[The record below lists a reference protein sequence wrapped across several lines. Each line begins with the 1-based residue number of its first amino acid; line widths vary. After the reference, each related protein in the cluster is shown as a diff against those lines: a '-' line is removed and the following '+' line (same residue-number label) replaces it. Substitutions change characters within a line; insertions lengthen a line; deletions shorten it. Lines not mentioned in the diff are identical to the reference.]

1 MFKVF
6 GENSEIEMEE
16 FKISQSSYLTHVRK
30 MMADM
35 LASADTADVTLVA
48 DDKTQITAH
57 RAVLAACSPVLRSWT
72 SDSPHP
78 RPLLYLR
85 GIQAQE
91 VTSLLQFM
99 YLGETRVTVDRVAVF
114 LEVARDLEV
123 RGIVHAAEDEQLK
136 IETAHNVETVH
147 DEREYIRVLSE
158 KFHKT
163 PKTTELMETIE
174 DEGDYIKALSEKFD
188 CHFESTVHYS
198 VSHPM
203 IVEMEAA
210 EQTEDGEDDKDED
223 KIKKD
228 NLKHQKLSAH
238 EDEEFLPCNSNI
250 MSMNTKNRL

>member
-1 MFKVF
+1 MLKVF
-6 GENSEIEMEE
+6 SENSEIEMEE
-16 FKISQSSYLTHVRK
+16 FKISQSSYLTHVRE

-99 YLGETRVTVDRVAVF
+99 YLGETRVSVDRVGVF

-136 IETAHNVETVH
+136 IETAQTVETVY

-163 PKTTELMETIE
+163 PKTTELVETIE

-223 KIKKD
+223 KITKD
-228 NLKHQKLSAH
+228 DLKQQKLSAH
-238 EDEEFLPCNSNI
+238 EDEEFLPCNGNI